1 LRRGNERVPQRVRP
15 DGLGDPGASGGLADD
30 PGGAMTVQPPAVRG
44 QEDRPRARFADGQ
57 VNRSRSAWRE
67 RDGDDLPALAGDHE
81 CPVPA
86 LDP

>member
-1 LRRGNERVPQRVRP
+1 LRRGNERVPQRVRL

-44 QEDRPRARFADGQ
+44 QEDRPRAPFADGQ

-67 RDGDDLPALAGDHE
+67 RDGDDLPALAGDH
-81 CPVPA
+81 
-86 LDP
+86 